1 MQPVFDDR
9 QVFAETPGLENT
21 LNELCAHFDA
31 ELARQRAVLEACRAQ
46 GEAMRD
52 HDLESLDTAS
62 QRLLLLMEDA
72 LEAEK
77 ERLRLLHEVV
87 GPFGLEEDRQTLTA
101 LIAASPE
108 PWHSRMQAFQTE
120 IREVLA
126 AIRTEVHRHAGFL
139 RRAGRI
145 LERSVSA
152 IVGSAPAHGDAYD
165 KEGKEPAQKHR
176 APALMNT
183 LG

>member
-1 MQPVFDDR
+1 MEPVSEGRQLIADR
-9 QVFAETPGLENT
+9 PGLEDT
-21 LNELCAHFDA
+21 LDELCAYFDA
-31 ELARQRAVLEACRAQ
+31 ELERQRAVLDACRAQ
-46 GEAMRD
+46 GEAMRN

-62 QRLLLLMEDA
+62 QRLMVLMEEA
-72 LEAEK
+72 LAAEK
-77 ERLRLLHEVV
+77 GRLRLLREVV

-108 PWHSRMQAFQTE
+108 PWRSRMQAFQTE

-126 AIRTEVHRHAGFL
+126 AIRTEVRRHAGFL

-145 LERSVSA
+145 LDRSVSA
-152 IVGSAPAHGDAYD
+152 IIGSAPAHGGAYD
-165 KEGKEPAQKHR
+165 KEGKEPAQRHR
-176 APALMNT
+176 APALVNT

>member
-1 MQPVFDDR
+1 MQSVSEDA
-9 QVFAETPGLENT
+9 QVLVDTHGLEDA
-21 LNELCAHFDA
+21 LDGLCAHFDA
-31 ELARQRAVLEACRAQ
+31 ELVRQRAVLEACRAQ
-46 GEAMRD
+46 GEAMRN

-62 QRLLLLMEDA
+62 QRLVLHMEDA
-72 LEAEK
+72 LAAEK
-77 ERLRLLHEVV
+77 GRLRLLREVV

-101 LIAASPE
+101 LIAAAPE
-108 PWHSRMQAFQTE
+108 PWRSRMQAFQTE

-126 AIRTEVHRHAGFL
+126 AIRVEVHRHAGFL

-152 IVGSAPAHGDAYD
+152 IVGSAPAHGTAYD
-165 KEGKEPAQKHR
+165 KEGKEPAQRHR
-176 APALMNT
+176 TPALVNT

>member
-1 MQPVFDDR
+1 MQPLSEDGR
-9 QVFAETPGLENT
+9 IFADTPGLEDT
-21 LNELCAHFDA
+21 LDGLCACFDA
-31 ELARQRAVLEACRAQ
+31 ELVRQRAVLEACRAQ
-46 GEAMRD
+46 GEAMRN

-62 QRLLLLMEDA
+62 QRLVLHIEDA
-72 LEAEK
+72 LAAEK
-77 ERLRLLHEVV
+77 VRLRLLREVV

-108 PWHSRMQAFQTE
+108 PWRSRMQAFQTE

-126 AIRTEVHRHAGFL
+126 AVRVEVHRHAGFL

-152 IVGSAPAHGDAYD
+152 VVGSAPAHGGAYD
-165 KEGKEPAQKHR
+165 KEGKEPAQRHR
-176 APALMNT
+176 TPALVNT